1 MAAAAAAGDAV
12 EGKGT
17 PGAWDEEGG
26 DETEE

>member
-1 MAAAAAAGDAV
+1 MAAAAAAGGAV